1 MCSSDTISK
10 APFVLLLL
18 FLLLAGDASAQGAT
32 NRSSISGFVFGP
44 NRQPVGQVIVE
55 LRGEFSTIGR
65 TRTDGSGRFYFPG
78 LPQGRYTIRVLPLG
92 TPLEEKSEDVE
103 IAGLGA
109 RGRPLS
115 DNIQQDV
122 YLRPRRDAGA
132 TPFQNAVVYAQ
143 EVPKEA
149 EALYKRAEED
159 LNSQRVQSGIVN
171 LEKAVDTFPTYF
183 LALQRLGIIRLQQ
196 ERYEEAAGVFVKALA
211 INDRCFD
218 CWYGIAYANYAVRR
232 FPESVGASE
241 KAIALKGDSVEA
253 NLLLGMAHRLNKNFP
268 KAEQAMKIAAKNSEG
283 NSADVHWNLAL
294 LYGKDMNKFAEAAK
308 ELEAFLKLSPD
319 APNKEDIKKLIK
331 QFKDKAATQS

>member
-1 MCSSDTISK
+1 
-10 APFVLLLL
+10 
-18 FLLLAGDASAQGAT
+18 
-32 NRSSISGFVFGP
+32 
-44 NRQPVGQVIVE
+44 
-55 LRGEFSTIGR
+55 
-65 TRTDGSGRFYFPG
+65 
-78 LPQGRYTIRVLPLG
+78 LG

-159 LNSQRVQSGIVN
+159 LNSHRVQSGIVN

-268 KAEQAMKIAAKNSEG
+268 KAEQAMKIAAKNSDG